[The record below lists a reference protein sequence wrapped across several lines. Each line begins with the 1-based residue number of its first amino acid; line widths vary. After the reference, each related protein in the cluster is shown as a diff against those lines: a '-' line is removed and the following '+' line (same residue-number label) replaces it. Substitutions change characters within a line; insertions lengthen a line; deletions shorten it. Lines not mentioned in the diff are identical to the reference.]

1 MSKGALLIACNNNQV
16 DYIKQ
21 AIFCASRIQKFLG
34 LPVTLVTDNKSY
46 LENNYTHNF
55 DKVIEIRSNNDNYKT
70 YRDGTSKEYR
80 LQWKNLDRH
89 KVYELTP
96 YDETIV
102 MDTDYILGNDCLKE
116 CFSQQSEI
124 MLYKDAFELSGWRDI
139 SEFKYISPNGIDF
152 YWATVIY
159 FKKSPITKTFFD
171 LVTHIQENWFHYK
184 NLYRLT
190 ASTFR
195 NDFAFSI
202 AIHTMNGYRKG
213 GFVGILPGKK
223 YFTTDK
229 DLCVSIDETKFKF
242 LLQQKDNV
250 DFFPAKTDGCNVHI
264 MNKFSLNRMIDEL

>member
-1 MSKGALLIACNNNQV
+1 MSKGVLLFAFNNESIN
-16 DYIKQ
+16 YIKQ
-21 AIFCASRIQKFLG
+21 AIFCAERVKKYLD
-34 LPVTLVTDNKSY
+34 LPVSVVTDYKLSDS
-46 LENNYTHNF
+46 ETKHF
-55 DKVIEIRSNNDNYKT
+55 DKIISLDSNTNNKKA
-70 YRDGTSKEYR
+70 YRDGSLSKRVLSFNNFGRESSYD
-80 LQWKNLDRH
+80 LS
-89 KVYELTP
+89 P

-102 MDTDYILGNDCLKE
+102 MDTDYIVANEKLLN
-116 CFSQQSEI
+116 CFIQQKDLL
-124 MLYKDAFELSGWRDI
+124 LYKDATHLGI
-139 SEFKYISPNGIDF
+139 HNGTPEFKSISDGGVDF

-195 NDFAFSI
+195 NDFAFSM